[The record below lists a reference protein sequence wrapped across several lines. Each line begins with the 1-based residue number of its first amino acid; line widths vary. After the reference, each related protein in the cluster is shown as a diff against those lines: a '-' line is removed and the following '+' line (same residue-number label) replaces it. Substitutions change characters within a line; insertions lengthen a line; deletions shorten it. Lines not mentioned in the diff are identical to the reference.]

1 VLLIA
6 VTFALAVA
14 SGAVAAAFV
23 ARHPAL
29 DPATPRAAEP
39 AARAIEHQL
48 HAPGPLGRLLRSRFD
63 ARAATGLLLTVGVA
77 IVAVLGILVYE
88 VRSNTGIVHLD
99 RTIEHWADAH
109 ATAASRA
116 VLRVVTDLGATL
128 VAVGV
133 GLVVAFLERR
143 RLATR
148 GGPNRNV
155 FLYLAIVIGGQW
167 VIAQL
172 IKLGVGR
179 TRPVLGIA
187 AGLDGSFPSGHSA
200 SASATYAA
208 CALVIGMSR
217 SRRTQTLL
225 TGAAVAIAVA
235 VASSRVLLG
244 LHWLSDVIGG
254 LALGWAWFAL
264 VSLAFGGRLLRFGAP
279 VELAERHETLQQPDP
294 GAPASAARPAVR
306 PGVGPAGRPRPPG

>member
-1 VLLIA
+1 LIA
-6 VTFALAVA
+6 VTFALAVTA
-14 SGAVAAAFV
+14 GVLAAAFV

-29 DPATPRAAEP
+29 DPAAPRAAEP
-39 AARAIEHQL
+39 AARAVEHQR
-48 HAPGPLGRLLRSRFD
+48 HASGPLGGLLRSRLD
-63 ARAATGLLLTVGVA
+63 ARATTGLLLTVGVA
-77 IVAVLGILVYE
+77 VVAVLGVLVFQ

-99 RTIEHWADAH
+99 RSIEHWADAH

-116 VLRVVTDLGATL
+116 VLRTVTDLGATF
-128 VAVGV
+128 VAIGV
-133 GLVVAFLERR
+133 GLVVALVERR
-143 RLATR
+143 RLATPA
-148 GGPNRNV
+148 GPNRNV
-155 FLYLAIVIGGQW
+155 FLYLSIVIGGQW

-217 SRRTQTLL
+217 SRRAQTFLV
-225 TGAAVAIAVA
+225 GAAVAIAVA

-244 LHWLSDVIGG
+244 LHWFSDVVGG
-254 LALGWAWFAL
+254 LAIGWAWFAL

-279 VELAERHETLQQPDP
+279 IELAERHDELREALREPP
-294 GAPASAARPAVR
+294 GSGGSDELRPAAGRRR
-306 PGVGPAGRPRPPG
+306 PG

>member
-1 VLLIA
+1 
-6 VTFALAVA
+6 
-14 SGAVAAAFV
+14 
-23 ARHPAL
+23 
-29 DPATPRAAEP
+29 
-39 AARAIEHQL
+39 
-48 HAPGPLGRLLRSRFD
+48 
-63 ARAATGLLLTVGVA
+63 
-77 IVAVLGILVYE
+77 
-88 VRSNTGIVHLD
+88 
-99 RTIEHWADAH
+99 
-109 ATAASRA
+109 
-116 VLRVVTDLGATL
+116 
-128 VAVGV
+128 V

-143 RLATR
+143 RLANR
-148 GGPNRNV
+148 AGPKGNV

-179 TRPVLGIA
+179 TRPILGIA

-217 SRRTQTLL
+217 SRRAQTLL

-244 LHWLSDVIGG
+244 LHWFSDVLGG

-279 VELAERHETLQQPDP
+279 VELAERHETLQEQDSG
-294 GAPASAARPAVR
+294 GARQADGRAGGSAGWSAPSSRISSSKSER
-306 PGVGPAGRPRPPG
+306 